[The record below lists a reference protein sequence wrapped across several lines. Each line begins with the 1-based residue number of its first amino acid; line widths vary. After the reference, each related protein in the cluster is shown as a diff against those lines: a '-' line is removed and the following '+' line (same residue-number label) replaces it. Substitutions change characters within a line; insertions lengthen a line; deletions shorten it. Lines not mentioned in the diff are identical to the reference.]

1 MRYLLPIL
9 FLFSWGSQ
17 AGTTLKDAFEAAKL
31 NMETLKRSD
40 AQINQAI
47 ARKNQARAAFLPT
60 VSGVGNETRIDQP
73 DMSGVNRA
81 FVLTRQY
88 SAALRL
94 QQPLLR
100 GGSLSG
106 FQMRDEE
113 ILLSRFQKDATAI
126 NLYQLVI
133 NAYYNLQLAKVDLK
147 NLSELLKFSQQ
158 RVKEIRSLANVGRSR
173 RGELVQAETQQ
184 LTAEAQY
191 RQGEMNLKEAEEQ
204 FEFLTQMK
212 SFELTPIS
220 LLPRKLDTLSSYL
233 DKLKMRPDIKA
244 RLQEVRVADKQIA
257 VSKGG
262 HYPSVDLVSNY
273 YLDRTGVLQ
282 TSEWDVAVQVSVPI
296 FQGGA
301 VDAQVKESVAAK
313 RVAELNADE
322 TVRAAKRDLVILYQ
336 NYHQMQSQL
345 ETMSNALKKAEEA
358 YQLNLKDYRF
368 GQVTNLEVL
377 QTLNLFIE
385 TKRSYNNLLT
395 LAHMTFKNIEAS
407 IGVLP

>member
-47 ARKNQARAAFLPT
+47 ARKNQARASFLPT
-60 VSGVGNETRIDQP
+60 VSGVGNETRIDRP

-94 QQPLLR
+94 QQPLFR

-133 NAYYNLQLAKVDLK
+133 NTYYNLQLAKVDLK

-345 ETMSNALKKAEEA
+345 ETMSSALKKAEEA

-385 TKRSYNNLLT
+385 TKRSFNNLLT
-395 LAHMTFKNIEAS
+395 LAHMTYKNIEAS

>member
-1 MRYLLPIL
+1 
-9 FLFSWGSQ
+9 
-17 AGTTLKDAFEAAKL
+17 
-31 NMETLKRSD
+31 
-40 AQINQAI
+40 
-47 ARKNQARAAFLPT
+47 
-60 VSGVGNETRIDQP
+60 
-73 DMSGVNRA
+73 
-81 FVLTRQY
+81 
-88 SAALRL
+88 
-94 QQPLLR
+94 
-100 GGSLSG
+100 
-106 FQMRDEE
+106 
-113 ILLSRFQKDATAI
+113 
-126 NLYQLVI
+126 
-133 NAYYNLQLAKVDLK
+133 
-147 NLSELLKFSQQ
+147 
-158 RVKEIRSLANVGRSR
+158 
-173 RGELVQAETQQ
+173 
-184 LTAEAQY
+184 
-191 RQGEMNLKEAEEQ
+191 MNLKEAEEQ

-322 TVRAAKRDLVILYQ
+322 TVRAARDLVILYQ

-345 ETMSNALKKAEEA
+345 ETMSSALKKAEEA

-385 TKRSYNNLLT
+385 TKRSFNNLLT
-395 LAHMTFKNIEAS
+395 LAHMTYKNIEAS